1 MTGKPEIK
9 NSLNHAIDQLPQPSF
24 KKISETPVEKMKEMD
39 SYTCQEPVQRKNN
52 LSSIGRRPVY
62 RLAIACICAIFCL
75 TGGWYT
81 RQNLMTDTIIDVD
94 VNPSFEIAINR
105 RERILSLKALN
116 ADAALILEKRD
127 YKGWELEAAVES
139 LCTVMEESG
148 YLNSDRRTILIS
160 VENKSQKRSDQLKEQ
175 LTVCINSSLKTK
187 SVMPR
192 IVTQNRK
199 SEKTVANDARN
210 YDISP
215 GKLQF
220 IRSMVERYPDLEEHA
235 LAKLSLEELYAIV
248 RLREEKAPD
257 WFEIEEDEWD
267 DDREDH
273 DGADR
278 DGEDYDGD
286 DRDEEDHDV
295 GEAEDNNKDIGRGDK
310 TYTKSGD
317 HDTDERDDADHTKD
331 RNHDSDDEDE
341 DRVGNTE
348 NKMKDRDFEDLDDE
362 RGDNTGTKAEKDDS
376 DDDEDEEGA
385 DSEDHD
391 SEDRDSD
398 DED

>member
-39 SYTCQEPVQRKNN
+39 SYTCQEPVQRKVN

-62 RLAIACICAIFCL
+62 RLAIACICAVFCL

-81 RQNLMTDTIIDVD
+81 RQNLMTDAIIDVD

-267 DDREDH
+267 DDR
-273 DGADR
+273 

-317 HDTDERDDADHTKD
+317 HDTDDDDDDDERDDADHTKD
-331 RNHDSDDEDE
+331 RNHDSDD